1 MALALFFANHGRPAN
16 ALTHFGLTANVAD
29 EKRRELVRAL
39 VSTGAYTE
47 ALAVWRNS
55 RDAHDGAAPGTIYDG
70 GFEGTLSFEATT
82 FGWQLGRG
90 QTGLAL
96 SLDPSAPQ
104 AGSRSLRVD
113 FNGNSNPEAPML
125 TQLVLVE
132 PATRY
137 KLNFAVRTKNI
148 VTGGPPVVVIKDAT
162 AGGRKLANTSALP
175 ANTEA
180 WQVISVDFLT
190 GPATKT
196 ILISLQRENCATSP
210 CPIFGSLNVDSFLL
224 ERAR

>member
-1 MALALFFANHGRPAN
+1 
-16 ALTHFGLTANVAD
+16 VAD

-39 VSTGAYTE
+39 ANTGAYPE

-55 RDAHDGAAPGTIYDG
+55 RDAHDGAGPGPGTIYDG
-70 GFEGTLSFEATT
+70 GFEGTLSFEETT

-113 FNGNSNPEAPML
+113 FNGNSNPDVPML

-137 KLNFAVRTKNI
+137 KLNFAVRAKNI

-162 AGGRKLANTSALP
+162 AGGQKLANTLALP

-180 WQVISVDFLT
+180 WQIISADFLT
-190 GPATKT
+190 GPATRT

-210 CPIFGSLNVDSFLL
+210 CPIFGSLNVDSFSL
-224 ERAR
+224 ERPR